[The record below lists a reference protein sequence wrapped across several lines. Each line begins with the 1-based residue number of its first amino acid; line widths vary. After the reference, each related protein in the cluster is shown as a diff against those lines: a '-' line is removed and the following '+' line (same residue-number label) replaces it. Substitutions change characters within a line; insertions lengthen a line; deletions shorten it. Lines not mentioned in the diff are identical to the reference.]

1 MRNKEWL
8 KNIPEFLFQDYFYEY
23 EK

>member
-8 KNIPEFLFQDYFYEY
+8 KNISEFLFQDYFYEY
-23 EK
+23 ER